1 MTHYPLIIIGTWS
14 AGLPAG
20 MYASRY
26 GIRNLII
33 WAQPGGALGTS
44 HCVENYP
51 GTLSESGA
59 SIMKRF
65 EEHAKI
71 SGSEVSYDTVVKIEK
86 REEENGKGAEGFKIT
101 TARKEVYTCDFL
113 IYATGNAYR
122 HLDVPGEDRLLGA
135 GVSYCAT
142 CDGNFFRGRDVIV
155 VGGGDSSFTEALYL
169 AHLCKSVKILVRKD
183 KPKAEEIWVKK
194 VAEESNMEVLYNTE
208 VAEINGQ
215 FSVESVTTTDGR
227 IIPTQGIF
235 IAVGSVPSVE
245 LIQNLDVEVDEE
257 GCIKVDKHQKS
268 TNDRIYAAWD
278 VTTGSAKFR
287 QTIMSAAEGCLA
299 AHSVHEAMLKQGIKM
314 Q

>member
-1 MTHYPLIIIGTWS
+1 MSHYPLIIIGTGS

-33 WAQPGGALGTS
+33 GAQPGGALGTS

-65 EEHAKI
+65 EEHAKH
-71 SGSEVSYDTVVKIEK
+71 SGSDITYDTVVKINELPNNIL
-86 REEENGKGAEGFKIT
+86 EVT

-122 HLDVPGEDRLLGA
+122 HLGVPGEDRLLGA

-142 CDGNFFRGRDVIV
+142 CDGNFFKGRDVIV

-169 AHLCKSVKILVRKD
+169 AHLCKTVKILVRKE
-183 KPKAEEIWVKK
+183 KAKAEEIWVKK
-194 VAEESNMEVLYNTE
+194 VAEESNMEVIYNTE
-208 VAEINGQ
+208 VAQINGQ
-215 FSVESVTTTDGR
+215 FSIESVTTKDGR
-227 IIPTQGIF
+227 VIPTQGIF
-235 IAVGSVPSVE
+235 IAV
-245 LIQNLDVEVDEE
+245 
-257 GCIKVDKHQKS
+257 
-268 TNDRIYAAWD
+268 
-278 VTTGSAKFR
+278 
-287 QTIMSAAEGCLA
+287 
-299 AHSVHEAMLKQGIKM
+299 
-314 Q
+314 

>member
-1 MTHYPLIIIGTWS
+1 MKHYPLIIIGTWS

-33 WAQPGGALGTS
+33 GAQPGGALATS

-51 GTLSESGA
+51 GTLSESGGD
-59 SIMKRF
+59 IMKRF
-65 EEHAKI
+65 EEHAKV
-71 SGSEVSYDTVVKIEK
+71 SGSEVSYDTVINIGELPGKILQV
-86 REEENGKGAEGFKIT
+86 T
-101 TARKEVYTCDFL
+101 TARKEAYTCDFI

-142 CDGNFFRGRDVIV
+142 CDGNFFRNKDVIV

-169 AHLCKSVKILVRKD
+169 AHLCKTVKILVRKD

-194 VAEESNMEVLYNTE
+194 VQEESNMEIIYNTE

-215 FSVESVTTTDGR
+215 FTIESVTTKDGR
-227 IIPTQGIF
+227 TIPTQGIF
-235 IAVGSVPSVE
+235 IAVGSVPSIE
-245 LIQNLDVEVDEE
+245 LIQKLNIDIDEE
-257 GCIKVDKHQKS
+257 GCIKIDQHQKS
-268 TNDRIYAAWD
+268 THERIYAAGD

-287 QTIMSAAEGCLA
+287 QTIMSAAEWCLA

>member
-1 MTHYPLIIIGTWS
+1 MHYPLIIIGTGS

-33 WAQPGGALGTS
+33 GAQPGGALATS
-44 HCVENYP
+44 HCVENFP
-51 GTLSESGA
+51 WILSESGGA
-59 SIMKRF
+59 IMKRF
-65 EEHAKI
+65 EEHAKV
-71 SGSEVSYDTVVKIEK
+71 SGSEVSYDTVIKIE
-86 REEENGKGAEGFKIT
+86 ELPGKILQVT
-101 TARKEVYTCDFL
+101 TARKEIYTCDFL

-122 HLDVPGEDRLLGA
+122 HLNVPGEDRLLGA

-142 CDGNFFRGRDVIV
+142 CDGNFFRWKDVLV
-155 VGGGDSSFTEALYL
+155 SGGGDSAFTEALYL
-169 AHLCKSVKILVRKD
+169 AQLCKTVKILVRKD

-194 VAEESNMEVLYNTE
+194 VSEQPNMEVMYNTE

-215 FSVESVTTTDGR
+215 FGIESITTTDGR

-235 IAVGSVPSVE
+235 IAVGSIPSVD
-245 LIQNLDVEVDEE
+245 LIKTLGVEVDEE
-257 GCIKVDKHQKS
+257 QCIKIDEHQKS
-268 TNDRIYAAWD
+268 TNDRIYAAGD

-287 QTIMSAAEGCLA
+287 QTIMSAAEWCLA
-299 AHSVHEAMLKQGIKM
+299 AHSIHEAMLKQGIKM

>member
-1 MTHYPLIIIGTWS
+1 MHYPLIIIGTGS

-20 MYASRY
+20 MYAGRY

-33 WAQPGGALGTS
+33 GAQPGGALGTS

-51 GTLSESGA
+51 GTISESGA
-59 SIMKRF
+59 DIMKRF
-65 EEHAKI
+65 EEHAKV
-71 SGSEVSYDTVVKIEK
+71 SGSQISYDTVTKIE
-86 REEENGKGAEGFKIT
+86 ELPWKIIQVT

-113 IYATGNAYR
+113 IYATWNAYR

-142 CDGNFFRGRDVIV
+142 CDGNFFRWKDVIV

-169 AHLCKSVKILVRKD
+169 AQLCKSVKILVRKETAR
-183 KPKAEEIWVKK
+183 AEEIWVKK
-194 VAEESNMEVLYNTE
+194 VQEQENMEIIYNTE

-215 FSVESVTTTDGR
+215 FMIESVTIKDGR
-227 IIPTQGIF
+227 VIPTQGIF
-235 IAVGSVPSVE
+235 IAIGSVPSVE
-245 LIQNLDVEVDEE
+245 LIQNLGVEIDEE
-257 GCIKVDKHQKS
+257 GCIKIDQHQKS
-268 TNDRIYAAWD
+268 TNERIYAAGD

-287 QTIMSAAEGCLA
+287 QTIMSAAEWCLA

>member
-1 MTHYPLIIIGTWS
+1 MSHYPLIIIGTGS

-33 WAQPGGALGTS
+33 WAQPGWALGTS

-65 EEHAKI
+65 EEHAKH
-71 SGSEVSYDTVVKIEK
+71 SGSDITYDTVVKIEELPEK
-86 REEENGKGAEGFKIT
+86 TLQVT
-101 TARKEVYTCDFL
+101 TARKEEYTCDFI

-142 CDGNFFRGRDVIV
+142 CDGNFFRWRDVIV
-155 VGGGDSSFTEALYL
+155 VGWGDSSFTEALYL
-169 AHLCKSVKILVRKD
+169 AHLCKSVKILVRKE
-183 KPKAEEIWVKK
+183 KAKAEEIWIKK
-194 VAEESNMEVLYNTE
+194 VSEEPNMEVIYNTE

-215 FSVESVTTTDGR
+215 FSVESITTKDGR
-227 IIPTQGIF
+227 VIPTQGIF

-245 LIQNLDVEVDEE
+245 LIQNLGVEVDEE
-257 GCIKVDKHQKS
+257 GCIKIDQHQKS
-268 TNDRIYAAWD
+268 TNERIYAAGD

-287 QTIMSAAEGCLA
+287 QTIMSAAEWCLA

>member
-1 MTHYPLIIIGTWS
+1 MHYPLIIIGTGS

-20 MYASRY
+20 MYAGRY

-51 GTLSESGA
+51 GTISESGA
-59 SIMKRF
+59 DIMKRF
-65 EEHAKI
+65 EEHAKV
-71 SGSEVSYDTVVKIEK
+71 SGSQISYDTVTEIEELPWKI
-86 REEENGKGAEGFKIT
+86 IQVT

-113 IYATGNAYR
+113 IYATWNAYR

-142 CDGNFFRGRDVIV
+142 CDGNFFRWKDVIV

-169 AHLCKSVKILVRKD
+169 AQLCKSVKILVRKETAR
-183 KPKAEEIWVKK
+183 AEEIWVKK
-194 VAEESNMEVLYNTE
+194 VQEQENMEIIYNTE

-215 FSVESVTTTDGR
+215 FMIESVTTKDGR
-227 IIPTQGIF
+227 VIPTQGIF
-235 IAVGSVPSVE
+235 IAIGSVPSVE
-245 LIQNLDVEVDEE
+245 LIQNLGVEIDEE
-257 GCIKVDKHQKS
+257 GCIKIDQHQKS
-268 TNDRIYAAWD
+268 TNERIYAAGD
-278 VTTGSAKFR
+278 VTTGSAKFC
-287 QTIMSAAEGCLA
+287 QTIMSAAEWCLA

>member
-1 MTHYPLIIIGTWS
+1 MKHYPLIIIGTWS

-33 WAQPGGALGTS
+33 GAQPGGALGTS

-51 GTLSESGA
+51 GTLSESGS

-65 EEHAKI
+65 EEHAKV
-71 SGSEVSYDTVVKIEK
+71 SGSEITYDTVVSIEELPDKILQV
-86 REEENGKGAEGFKIT
+86 T
-101 TARKEVYTCDFL
+101 TARKEVYTCDFI

-142 CDGNFFRGRDVIV
+142 CDGNFFRNKDVIV
-155 VGGGDSSFTEALYL
+155 VGGGDSAFTEALYL
-169 AHLCKSVKILVRKD
+169 AHLCKTVKILVRKD

-194 VAEESNMEVLYNTE
+194 VQEESNMEIIYHTE

-215 FSVESVTTTDGR
+215 FSIESVTTKDGR
-227 IIPTQGIF
+227 VIPTQGIF
-235 IAVGSVPSVE
+235 IAVGSVPSTE
-245 LIQNLDVEVDEE
+245 LIQNLWIETDEE
-257 GCIKVDKHQKS
+257 GCIKIDQHQKS
-268 TNDRIYAAWD
+268 THDRIYAAGD

-287 QTIMSAAEGCLA
+287 QTIMSAAEWCLA

>member
-1 MTHYPLIIIGTWS
+1 MTHYPLIIIGTGS

-33 WAQPGGALGTS
+33 GAQPGGALGTS

-51 GTLSESGA
+51 GTISEGGA
-59 SIMKRF
+59 DIMKRF

-71 SGSEVSYDTVVKIEK
+71 SGSEINYDTVIKIE
-86 REEENGKGAEGFKIT
+86 ELPEKILQVT
-101 TARKEVYTCDFL
+101 TARKEIYTCDFL

-142 CDGNFFRGRDVIV
+142 CDGNFFRGKDVVI

-169 AHLCKSVKILVRKD
+169 AHLCKTVKILVRKD
-183 KPKAEEIWVKK
+183 TAKAEAIWVKK
-194 VAEESNMEVLYNTE
+194 VQEESNMEIIYSTE

-215 FSVESVTTTDGR
+215 FSVESVTTKDGR
-227 IIPTQGIF
+227 TIPTQGIF

-245 LIQNLDVEVDEE
+245 LIQNLGVEVDEE
-257 GCIKVDKHQKS
+257 GCIKIDQHQKS
-268 TNDRIYAAWD
+268 THERIYAAGD

-299 AHSVHEAMLKQGIKM
+299 AHSVHEVMLKNGIKM

>member
-1 MTHYPLIIIGTWS
+1 MKHYPLIIIGTWS

-33 WAQPGGALGTS
+33 GAQPGGALATS

-51 GTLSESGA
+51 GTLSESGGD
-59 SIMKRF
+59 IMKRF
-65 EEHAKI
+65 EEHAKV
-71 SGSEVSYDTVVKIEK
+71 SGSEVSYDTVVAIEELPEKILQV
-86 REEENGKGAEGFKIT
+86 T
-101 TARKEVYTCDFL
+101 TARKEVYTCDFI

-142 CDGNFFRGRDVIV
+142 CDGNFFRNKDVIV

-169 AHLCKSVKILVRKD
+169 AHLCKTVKILVRKD

-194 VAEESNMEVLYNTE
+194 VQEEPNMEIIYNTE

-215 FSVESVTTTDGR
+215 FMIESVTTKDGR
-227 IIPTQGIF
+227 VIPTQGIF
-235 IAVGSVPSVE
+235 IAVGSVPSIA
-245 LIQNLDVEVDEE
+245 LIQNLGIEIDEE
-257 GCIKVDKHQKS
+257 GCIKIDQHQKS
-268 TNDRIYAAWD
+268 THERIYAAGD

-287 QTIMSAAEGCLA
+287 QTIMSAAEWCLA

>member
-1 MTHYPLIIIGTWS
+1 MTHYPLIIIGTGS

-33 WAQPGGALGTS
+33 GAQPGGALGTS

-65 EEHAKI
+65 EEHAKH
-71 SGSEVSYDTVVKIEK
+71 SGSDITYDTVVKIE
-86 REEENGKGAEGFKIT
+86 ELPGKILQVT

-169 AHLCKSVKILVRKD
+169 AHLCKSVKILVRKE
-183 KPKAEEIWVKK
+183 KAKAEEIWVKK
-194 VAEESNMEVLYNTE
+194 VAEESNMEVIYNTE

-215 FSVESVTTTDGR
+215 FSIESVTTKDGR
-227 IIPTQGIF
+227 VIPTQGIF
-235 IAVGSVPSVE
+235 IAVGSVPSTE
-245 LIQNLDVEVDEE
+245 LINHLGVETDEE
-257 GCIKVDKHQKS
+257 GCIKIDAHQKS
-268 TNDRIYAAWD
+268 THERIYAAGD
-278 VTTGSAKFR
+278 VTDGSAKFR

>member
-1 MTHYPLIIIGTWS
+1 MSHYPLIIIGTGS

-33 WAQPGGALGTS
+33 GAQPGWALGTS

-59 SIMKRF
+59 NIMKRF
-65 EEHAKI
+65 EEHAKH
-71 SGSEVSYDTVVKIEK
+71 SGSDITYDTVIKIEELPEK
-86 REEENGKGAEGFKIT
+86 TLQVT
-101 TARKEVYTCDFL
+101 TARKEVYTCDFI

-142 CDGNFFRGRDVIV
+142 CDGNFYRWRDVIV

-169 AHLCKSVKILVRKD
+169 AHLCKSVKILVRKE
-183 KPKAEEIWVKK
+183 KAKAEEIWVKK
-194 VAEESNMEVLYNTE
+194 VAEEPNMEVIYNTE

-215 FSVESVTTTDGR
+215 FSIESVTTKDGR
-227 IIPTQGIF
+227 VIPTQGIF

-245 LIQNLDVEVDEE
+245 LIQNLRVDVDEE
-257 GCIKVDKHQKS
+257 GCIKIDQHQKS
-268 TNDRIYAAWD
+268 TNDRIYAAGD

-287 QTIMSAAEGCLA
+287 QTIMSAAEWCLA